1 MESSLKRAADLKQA
15 LLDFVLD
22 ADGELATALESFSAE
37 QLSGAQQQGMNSRDL
52 VIHRFLTEGVVG
64 TSTPIDLFLQDQEG
78 LELSTSDR
86 ALVLSWKSSFVGLF
100 AITHVSEDG
109 VDVRNWMT
117 DKLYTVKSSDPD
129 ELAKLSRLKA
139 GEMLLTQI
147 APFQAETWLFF
158 SSYISLGKL
167 GKPKLAIAIGN
178 FKKAHKKHLYGD
190 APELLEEAWKSVEKY
205 HDEFVEFFGAA
216 EVTLSGYHLG
226 KKLKEFQEIA
236 LQKRL
241 ESLSIDPD
249 QSLGDL
255 ADEAGLSEAEIAT
268 AAADAGIDAKA
279 VSDVLSNPGKAKMA
293 APQVELPA
301 HLKNAEQVTVMT
313 HPRWG
318 QLFLANHA
326 QLKAQLAQLDEAD
339 EADEASEASEADKE
353 ANADL
358 SKQAI
363 AAKLVRRY
371 LDDPEINTF
380 VWHQLAQQYPAP
392 LERLIREVCDRPN
405 FVLSTDLDSLLAES
419 NKPLAPE
426 LPEIASVP
434 MHLHN
439 LFQEAVLEVHKD
451 KSKSKAPAK
460 QSFGFKKKA

>member
-22 ADGELATALESFSAE
+22 ADGELATALESFSAD

-52 VIHRFLTEGVVG
+52 VIHRFLTESMVG
-64 TSTPIDLFLQDQEG
+64 TSTPIDLFLQHQES
-78 LELSTSDR
+78 LELSDSDR
-86 ALVLSWKSSFVGLF
+86 ALILSWKSSFVGLF
-100 AITHVSEDG
+100 AITHILEDG

-117 DKLYTVKSSDPD
+117 DKLYTVKSSNPD
-129 ELAKLSRLKA
+129 ELTKLSRLKA

-147 APFQAETWLFF
+147 APFQAETWMFF

-178 FKKAHKKHLYGD
+178 FKKAHKKYLYGD

-205 HDEFVEFFGAA
+205 HDEFVEFFGAD
-216 EVTLSGYHLG
+216 EVMLSGYHLS
-226 KKLKEFQEIA
+226 KKLKEFQDIA

-249 QSLGDL
+249 QSLSDL
-255 ADEAGLSEAEIAT
+255 ADEAGLSEVEIAT

-279 VSDVLSNPGKAKMA
+279 VTEVLNNPGKAKMA

-326 QLKAQLAQLDEAD
+326 QLKAQLAQLNETNEAD
-339 EADEASEASEADKE
+339 EE
-353 ANADL
+353 ANVDP
-358 SKQAI
+358 SGQAI

-392 LERLIREVCDRPN
+392 LERLIREVCDRPD
-405 FVLSTDLDSLLAES
+405 FVLSTDLDLLLAES
-419 NKPLAPE
+419 HKPLSPE

-451 KSKSKAPAK
+451 KPKSKAPAK

>member
-52 VIHRFLTEGVVG
+52 VIHRFLTEGAVG

-78 LELSTSDR
+78 LELSDSDR

-100 AITHVSEDG
+100 AITHVLEDG
-109 VDVRNWMT
+109 VEVRNWMT
-117 DKLYTVKSSDPD
+117 DKLYSVKSSDPD

-226 KKLKEFQEIA
+226 KKLKEFQEMA

-241 ESLSIDPD
+241 ESLSIDSD

-279 VSDVLSNPGKAKMA
+279 VSEVLSNPGTAKMA

-326 QLKAQLAQLDEAD
+326 QLKAQLAQLNEAD
-339 EADEASEASEADKE
+339 EANKADEPNEAD
-353 ANADL
+353 ADP

-392 LERLIREVCDRPN
+392 LERLIREVCDRPD
-405 FVLSTDLDSLLAES
+405 FVLSADLDSLLAES
-419 NKPLAPE
+419 HKPLAPE

-451 KSKSKAPAK
+451 KPKSKAPTK